1 LPGTLIAQAICCL
14 LECGFE
20 QSDKKIRLPVFIGRS
35 EIMSTSSV
43 TATASDIQMDYMKLL
58 VTQLQN
64 QNPLEPL
71 DNNEMA
77 SQLAQFSQLQ
87 QLETMNS
94 SFVQVLASAERSY
107 ANSLIGKDVSFVG
120 NTETGETGII
130 NGPVEQVFN
139 NIDGEILLIVGNHT
153 LGLEEV
159 ISVKN

>member
-1 LPGTLIAQAICCL
+1 MA
-14 LECGFE
+14 
-20 QSDKKIRLPVFIGRS
+20 
-35 EIMSTSSV
+35 TSSV
-43 TATASDIQMDYMKLL
+43 TAAASDIQMDYMKLL

-94 SFVQVLASAERSY
+94 SFVQVLAAAERSY

-120 NTETGETGII
+120 KTETGEAGIV
-130 NGPVEQVFN
+130 NGIVEQVYN
-139 NIDGEILLIVGNHT
+139 DVDGEILLVAGTYT